1 MGGRRGVFLVFEG
14 VEGAGKSTQVELLV
28 EWLSAHDVAH
38 EPVREPGGTPL
49 GEEVRR
55 LLLEADEV
63 PARAELLLMLAA
75 RAALVEQ
82 RIAPALTAG
91 KVVIADRFELSTLAY
106 QGSGRELG
114 VDVVAGLNRIATSDL
129 RPDLTVYLDVPV
141 SVGRAR
147 RAAWEEG
154 DRIERAG
161 RAFHERVAG
170 AYALLADGHTD
181 IERVDATAPAA
192 SVHEAVLRLL
202 RTRFPETFARATG

>member
-1 MGGRRGVFLVFEG
+1 MGGGRGVFVVFEG
-14 VEGAGKSTQVELLV
+14 VEGAGKSTQVELLAA
-28 EWLSAHDVAH
+28 WLSARDIAH
-38 EPVREPGGTPL
+38 ERVREPGGTAL

-63 PARAELLLMLAA
+63 PVRAELLLMLAA

-82 RIAPALTAG
+82 RIAPALAVG
-91 KVVIADRFELSTLAY
+91 KVVVADRFELSTLAY

-114 VDVVAGLNRIATSDL
+114 VDAVARLNRFATGDL

-141 SVGRAR
+141 SVGRTR

-161 RAFHERVAG
+161 RVFHERVAG
-170 AYALLADGHTD
+170 AYGLLAQERTD

-192 SVHEAVLRLL
+192 SVHEAVLGLL
-202 RTRFPETFARATG
+202 RARFPETFARAEG